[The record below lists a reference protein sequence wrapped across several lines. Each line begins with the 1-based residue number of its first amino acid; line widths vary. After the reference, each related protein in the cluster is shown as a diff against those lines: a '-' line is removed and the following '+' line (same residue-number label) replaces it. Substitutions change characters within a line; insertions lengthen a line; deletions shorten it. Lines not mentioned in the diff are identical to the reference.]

1 MGREATCT
9 VRMGRKRAEGKAL
22 LETAEILFR
31 GGDLKL
37 AIPFRDIRSLEARG
51 RLLTVT
57 TAEGAAS
64 FELGTAEAEKWAEKI
79 RNPKRLIE
87 KLGVKPGLR
96 VSVLGIRDADFT
108 KDLAQWS
115 DDVSNTPPKR
125 DCDLVFF
132 GISKLTD
139 LAKLE
144 GLRHAIRSDGAIW
157 VVWAKGRSELNEN
170 HIRASA
176 KTLGLVDI
184 KVAAFSE
191 THSALKLVI
200 PVAKRLSER

>member
-1 MGREATCT
+1 MGRETECT
-9 VRMGRKRAEGKAL
+9 VRMGRKRSEGKAL
-22 LETAEILFR
+22 LETAEIVFR
-31 GGDLKL
+31 GGDFRL

-51 RLLTVT
+51 RHLTVT
-57 TAEGAAS
+57 TADGAAS

-96 VSVLGIRDADFT
+96 VCVLGIRDAEFT
-108 KDLAQWS
+108 KDLAQRS
-115 DDVSNTPPKR
+115 DDVTHTLPKR

-132 GISKLTD
+132 GASKPSD
-139 LAKLE
+139 LAKLDA
-144 GLRHAIRSDGAIW
+144 LRQAIRSDGAIW
-157 VVWAKGRSELNEN
+157 VVWPKARPELKED
-170 HIRASA
+170 HIRSA
-176 KTLGLVDI
+176 AKELGLVDI

-200 PVAKRLSER
+200 PVAKR